1 MYPVSED
8 YIKAVLSPSRKAL
21 LKIRFNGTTE
31 IDAAQIKK
39 ITITETLA
47 ANSSLSMGDACSNMA
62 VLEMFMPHEK
72 IDFDN
77 STLEAWVA
85 VTTEEGEEYPSE
97 AESSREYCPLGKYYV
112 TDVET
117 DDNYKTVKITAYDAI
132 SRMDVDYEPGSNI
145 NFPACIE
152 DVAMDIAL
160 KNNISLA
167 DIDFPQYTINFIAC
181 TQREM
186 IGYIAGLMGCNAT
199 MDREGKLD
207 FRWYKEKEF
216 LLDSDVQ
223 YMNGFKHTA
232 TSKFQLGGIV
242 SGTEENPISEGSGE
256 GITFYN
262 PHMTE
267 EVLEEIYDN
276 LSVKEFLPCEVKY
289 RCNPAIECGDIVTV
303 TDKDMEEKKVAV
315 MAQTMEIGGGLNSI
329 IYCYGCSQ
337 TQTTMAESPSDRKIN
352 KIYNSLK
359 ERFKKVTD
367 TIKGANGGHFHILE
381 DEEGFP
387 SGWEIR
393 DTVDAGD
400 SKNLWRM
407 TSGGLAHSKDGGK
420 TFSDVA
426 ITMDGQIVANEIT
439 AGLLT
444 AIAKETTEQ
453 IEIGGRNLILESNI
467 PRYSNVNIIN
477 SDTNPQGDSGGSY
490 KPVSPLVAGEEYTIS
505 LCVTPA
511 PGTTNIR
518 VTMSNGYKVQCDMS
532 VEGTEQQIVSKIFTA
547 SYADGRTPNDS
558 KSNANL
564 YLYRRPNDE
573 TVTETTTI
581 HWCKLEKGNKATDWT
596 PAPEDTQGELEE
608 IRTSTIESC
617 TEFINTCDSI
627 VMEAL
632 KSYTKTNAFEEYQ
645 EKIESQFALLAEN
658 LTVSFT
664 KEIEKTNGN
673 VAELQQLNSTYFT
686 FDING
691 LTIGKADNPNKV
703 FLSNDKITIQVN
715 GVPVQSFNANGRA
728 EIPDLKVE
736 YSIEE
741 FGFITEPDDL
751 GNVNCKYVGK

>member
-47 ANSSLSMGDACSNMA
+47 ANSRLSMGDACSNMA

-145 NFPACIE
+145 NFPAYIE
-152 DVAMDIAL
+152 DIAMDIAL

-167 DIDFPQYTINFIAC
+167 DMDFPQYTINFIAC

-216 LLDSDVQ
+216 LLGSNVQ

-453 IEIGGRNLILESNI
+453 IEIGGRNMLKGL
-467 PRYSNVNIIN
+467 
-477 SDTNPQGDSGGSY
+477 NPYYVKST
-490 KPVSPLVAGEEYTIS
+490 VSPNVVDKGQELNLVYGDTSLDTWFELRFYGTLKADEEYTLS
-505 LCVTPA
+505 FDCRGVEDDKA
-511 PGTTNIR
+511 PTFYVQGSKGAPNFTL
-518 VTMSNGYKVQCDMS
+518 SNGRVVHRFRLNEENSTGFLLLDDVNSASTRPEGADILMS
-532 VEGTEQQIVSKIFTA
+532 KF
-547 SYADGRTPNDS
+547 
-558 KSNANL
+558 
-564 YLYRRPNDE
+564 
-573 TVTETTTI
+573 
-581 HWCKLEKGNKATDWT
+581 KLEKGNKATDWT

-617 TEFINTCDSI
+617 TEFINTCDAI
-627 VMEAL
+627 IMEAL
-632 KSYTKTNAFEEYQ
+632 KSYTKRNAFEEYQ
-645 EKIESQFALLAEN
+645 EKIESEFALLAEN
-658 LTVSFT
+658 LTVSFN
-664 KEIEKTNGN
+664 KEIEKTNGH
-673 VAELQQLNSTYFT
+673 VADLQQLNSTYFT

-691 LTIGKADNPNKV
+691 LTIGKTDNPNKV

-728 EIPDLKVE
+728 EIPNLKVE